1 MTSYWPESPGDVD
14 GELIAESSVD
24 GTHERLNKITGVQRI
39 DGRIWVNGRP
49 QHLFSLADI
58 TGETRHSPDRRPVA
72 MPTFQGG
79 GPAARPGEEEQL
91 ARLLA
96 TGEEAAGESPWSD
109 ARRNHE
115 T

>member
-1 MTSYWPESPGDVD
+1 VSLDLL
-14 GELIAESSVD
+14 GE
-24 GTHERLNKITGVQRI
+24 HLNQFTGVQRI

-49 QHLFSLADI
+49 PNLFSLDDI
-58 TGETRHSPDRRPVA
+58 EGKTRRSPDHHPIA